1 MEIKE
6 IQAKSILTKS
16 GLPDADWSVNPYVGC
31 QFGCQYCYAAFI
43 GRWKYPDKTW
53 GQFLDVKINAPEVLR
68 QELAKLEKK
77 YKSKNFG
84 AIFFSS
90 VTDCYQAAEAKYQ
103 ITRGCLQALA
113 DFGYQGEISIL
124 TKSPLVLRD
133 IELLKKLKAEV
144 GLTITALDDEVSRFF
159 EVAAPTVSGRLR
171 ALKKLNDEGVK
182 TYAFVGP
189 VLPHLIL
196 SPEKLDELFI
206 KLKEVAVRE
215 IYVESINLSAK
226 IKERLYQYL
235 RRTNPALINVFDQM
249 KTPEYRQR
257 LNKIVRVALS
267 RAGLKLIGGEI
278 IYHNK
283 KFNFII

>member
-6 IQAKSILTKS
+6 IKAKSILTKS
-16 GLPDADWSVNPYVGC
+16 KLPGADWAINPFVGC

-43 GRWKYPDKTW
+43 GRWKYPDKNW

-68 QELAKLEKK
+68 QELEKLERK

-90 VTDCYQAAEAKYQ
+90 VTDCYQGAEAKYQ
-103 ITRGCLQALA
+103 ITRKCLQVLV
-113 DFGYQGEISIL
+113 DFGYEGEISIL
-124 TKSPLVLRD
+124 TKAPLVLRD

-159 EVAAPTVSGRLR
+159 ECFAPAVSTRIR
-171 ALKKLNDEGVK
+171 ALKKLNDEGIK
-182 TYAFVGP
+182 AYAFVGP
-189 VLPHLIL
+189 ILPHLIL

-206 KLKEVAVRE
+206 KLKEVGTRE

-226 IKERLYQYL
+226 IKERLFRFL
-235 RRTNPALINVFDQM
+235 REKNPALIAVFEQM
-249 KTPEYRQR
+249 KTPAYRQR
-257 LNKIVRVALS
+257 LNEIVRTALA
-267 RAGLKLIGGEI
+267 RAGLRLIGGGI

-283 KFNFII
+283 S